1 MIKAILVKLRII
13 NWCFIFHNAVNKRLD
28 NKSISIE
35 TCNTLYKKVDNRIIL
50 NFLKI
55 IMKEYINHSGGCP
68 GADMTWEN
76 IGNEYGFK
84 TIA

>member
-1 MIKAILVKLRII
+1 MSELDRQLVATLRM
-13 NWCFIFHNAVNKRLD
+13 HVRVQV
-28 NKSISIE
+28 SQQ
-35 TCNTLYKKVDNRIIL
+35 NTN
-50 NFLKI
+50 N
-55 IMKEYINHSGGCP
+55 MKEYINHSGGCP